1 MDEHTRKDYAKY
13 RIDKAKRCIRTAEI
27 NLADGDYEG
36 AANRSYYAMFH
47 SVRGLLALDG
57 QEFKKHSAVIAYFRR
72 EYIKSGKFDVE
83 MSDMLGDSFE
93 ARGSSD
99 YDDFYVISKERVI
112 QQIDNARNFVRRI
125 EEYILNKEE

>member
-112 QQIDNARNFVRRI
+112 QQIDNARNFVCRI